1 MLPHDILGVRPGA
14 SEAEITA
21 AYRRFVRRHH
31 PDHGGDR
38 SRFEAGVE
46 AYRRLVG
53 NRPSASRSAAADVV
67 FHRSRRR
74 FPSVLRLIRRRRPTR
89 SLA

>member
-1 MLPHDILGVRPGA
+1 VV
-14 SEAEITA
+14 TA

-46 AYRRLVG
+46 AYRHLVG
-53 NRPSASRSAAADVV
+53 SRPPTGSLAAAGSPADVV

-74 FPSVLRLIRRRRPTR
+74 RLRSVLRLIRRRRPTR